1 MDHRGYLAMLL
12 VLVAA
17 GISYHYGRRITLE
30 RLDYKIRRQAF
41 EEAKKEY
48 KEIFEKRFEET
59 CDKVASAI
67 IERQKQEIER
77 LSAEVKKLK
86 ERLKEKRK

>member
-1 MDHRGYLAMLL
+1 MDPRGYFVISL
-12 VLVAA
+12 VLFTA
-17 GISYHYGRRITLE
+17 GVSYYYGRKVTLE
-30 RLDYKIRRQAF
+30 WLNDEICRQAF

-48 KEIFEKRFEET
+48 IEIFEKRFEDACEGM
-59 CDKVASAI
+59 ASAV
-67 IERQKQEIER
+67 IEEQKREIER

>member
-1 MDHRGYLAMLL
+1 MDPRGYLVILL
-12 VLVAA
+12 VLVTA
-17 GISYHYGRRITLE
+17 GISYYYGRKITLE
-30 RLDYKIRRQAF
+30 WLDDKIRRQAF

-48 KEIFEKRFEET
+48 REFFEKRFEDACEGM
-59 CDKVASAI
+59 ASAI
-67 IERQKQEIER
+67 IEGQKQEIER